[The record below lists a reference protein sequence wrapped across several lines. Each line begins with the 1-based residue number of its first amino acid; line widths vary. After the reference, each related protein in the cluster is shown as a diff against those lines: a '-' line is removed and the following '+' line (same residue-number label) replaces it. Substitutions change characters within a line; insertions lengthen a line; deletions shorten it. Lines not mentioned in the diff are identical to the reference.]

1 MKRTSEVNKSKK
13 WILPLAAGI
22 MAVLAL
28 AVVLFIPR
36 STDKGGTGPITPKA
50 DQAGVTAQSTETAA
64 EPDGEGNLV
73 IYSDRLSSDRISF
86 IRISEDSRI
95 ELLARL
101 GDDGKVKAAL
111 GTCQSCN
118 GSPGAYYTQEGDLLK
133 CNNCGLTFPISVL
146 DSPGGG
152 CHPIMLDEELL
163 QYQGS
168 DLKIDLN
175 RLSAYEDLFS
185 KVADH

>member
-1 MKRTSEVNKSKK
+1 MNKQASAQKRSKK
-13 WILPLAAGI
+13 WLLPLIAGI
-22 MAVLAL
+22 LAVLAL
-28 AVVLFIPR
+28 IVVLFIPKNTNEGSKTTSAGEDKV
-36 STDKGGTGPITPKA
+36 STSS
-50 DQAGVTAQSTETAA
+50 QSENAVA
-64 EPDGEGNLV
+64 EIKEESMV
-73 IYSDRLSSDRISF
+73 IYADRLSSDQVSF

-101 GDDGKVKAAL
+101 GDDGMVKAAL

-118 GSPGAYYTQEGDLLK
+118 GSPGAYYTQEGDELK

-152 CHPIMLDEELL
+152 CHPIMLKEEIVRYEGNDLEI
-163 QYQGS
+163 
-168 DLKIDLN
+168 DLKG
-175 RLSAYEDLFS
+175 LSANEELFS